1 MPATFDYTGNGNL
14 PSNGNLDERVKYS
27 YNESSALH
35 IDEEDYGNITSS
47 IDLEEDYGSIANTQ
61 TIVGAR
67 VLDFGSITINETIVP
82 FGTIFTSS
90 PGEISKLVR
99 IQVGEVKFDIIGE
112 AFVFTTPIEFG
123 KGSLHLRGEVGP
135 VIIGLSHRGSGKVVS
150 GIGAATE
157 ASVFSYDS
165 SQHTHLGG
173 PPISA
178 EDIVVAAN
186 DTEIIDTSSFS
197 NVSVTS
203 GGSGSGSTGGFAIG
217 QHIKYTG
224 NNPRSFSTYPQDLR
238 YYKEIHLTTLII
250 GTSSNGGENADNGE
264 DFAIEYSTNGGSSFT
279 NIITI
284 DSEDSRFAKS
294 GGGSLILN
302 LPQGAKTA
310 NTIVRFRQTSSSG
323 SNFDQYGLS
332 GFTFKADEALL
343 DPVTQGSLFTVG
355 GSVVPKLTLRHV
367 GSGSLFTFVSADERV
382 GVAQSSTRDLF
393 RFRGEV
399 VTVITAGYIGS
410 GTLSGLSGGA
420 EAIGANPQE
429 APPTPIKIRGTAD
442 YEYIQNNQETGSGPL
457 LVRTIVPTEES
468 FVRAEIVSGLLDL
481 NGELAESFG
490 KGNYDGSGTLSGLSG
505 AAEAT
510 VFNPQESTALFKITG
525 KAEESATSIFLAAGS
540 TKFGL
545 EEATTTFSLGHIG
558 SVELD
563 INGDVKESRSFA
575 PYIGTGSLFSFV
587 SGDESTTV
595 DLPGKTVRLTVEG
608 TAEQSRVRSYAGEGS
623 FKFGGDE
630 ATTTFSLGHI
640 GSVQLDVD
648 GDGAESRSFAPY
660 VAEGS
665 LFGFTGAAESV
676 TFNPVERAVLHTF
689 TGTAVERSTSAHT
702 GSGSIATLRGEAFPV
717 KITLSQLGSGR
728 AFGFD
733 GAAESIAVSPD
744 DTKVLFKVNGNS
756 AESRTNVE
764 IGTGSL
770 FSFVGAGEAVGV
782 VPPTKSALFD
792 VKGEAFPIRITLSQR
807 GSGGIKTFKGSA
819 VTERIAVSP
828 DDTKVLFSFSGSG
841 PDSLTRR
848 EVGTG
853 SLFSFGGAAE
863 AVTFNPAEET
873 LLFTFTGDSAN
884 AFSVGHIGSGSITP
898 FKGSAVTE
906 RIAISPDDLQ
916 VLFTFEGS
924 APDAITRSE
933 VGTGSL
939 FGFTGGD
946 ESRLINYAIT
956 VGLFAVTGRGLEA
969 FSRANY
975 VGFTESVISGESVDP
990 QGRTPRLIPFRR
1002 GRKPQIIVI

>member
-1 MPATFDYTGNGNL
+1 M
-14 PSNGNLDERVKYS
+14 
-27 YNESSALH
+27 
-35 IDEEDYGNITSS
+35 
-47 IDLEEDYGSIANTQ
+47 
-61 TIVGAR
+61 
-67 VLDFGSITINETIVP
+67 
-82 FGTIFTSS
+82 
-90 PGEISKLVR
+90 
-99 IQVGEVKFDIIGE
+99 
-112 AFVFTTPIEFG
+112 
-123 KGSLHLRGEVGP
+123 
-135 VIIGLSHRGSGKVVS
+135 
-150 GIGAATE
+150 
-157 ASVFSYDS
+157 
-165 SQHTHLGG
+165 
-173 PPISA
+173 
-178 EDIVVAAN
+178 
-186 DTEIIDTSSFS
+186 
-197 NVSVTS
+197 
-203 GGSGSGSTGGFAIG
+203 
-217 QHIKYTG
+217 
-224 NNPRSFSTYPQDLR
+224 
-238 YYKEIHLTTLII
+238 
-250 GTSSNGGENADNGE
+250 
-264 DFAIEYSTNGGSSFT
+264 
-279 NIITI
+279 
-284 DSEDSRFAKS
+284 
-294 GGGSLILN
+294 
-302 LPQGAKTA
+302 
-310 NTIVRFRQTSSSG
+310 
-323 SNFDQYGLS
+323 
-332 GFTFKADEALL
+332 
-343 DPVTQGSLFTVG
+343 
-355 GSVVPKLTLRHV
+355 
-367 GSGSLFTFVSADERV
+367 
-382 GVAQSSTRDLF
+382 
-393 RFRGEV
+393 
-399 VTVITAGYIGS
+399 
-410 GTLSGLSGGA
+410 SGGA

-608 TAEQSRVRSYAGEGS
+608 TAEQSRVRSYVGEGS

-689 TGTAVERSTSAHT
+689 TGTAVERDLLLLILVLEVLLLL
-702 GSGSIATLRGEAFPV
+702 GRE
-717 KITLSQLGSGR
+717 LSLL
-728 AFGFD
+728 
-733 GAAESIAVSPD
+733 ESLLVNLVLVEHLD
-744 DTKVLFKVNGNS
+744 LMVLLKVLQYLQTILKSSLKLMVILQKVEPMLRLVLVLCSPLSVLAKQLELFPQRNLLS
-756 AESRTNVE
+756 LMLKVKHSRSESPSVSVDLVE
-764 IGTGSL
+764 LKHSKDQQLQKELQYLQMILKSFSLSLDLVQILLPEEKLVRVLYSRLVVLRKQLHSIQQKRL
-770 FSFVGAGEAVGV
+770 FSLPLLEILRMPSVLVILDLEVLLRSKDQQLQKELQYLQMIYRYYL
-782 VPPTKSALFD
+782 PLRD
-792 VKGEAFPIRITLSQR
+792 LLQMLS
-807 GSGGIKTFKGSA
+807 
-819 VTERIAVSP
+819 
-828 DDTKVLFSFSGSG
+828 
-841 PDSLTRR
+841 
-848 EVGTG
+848 
-853 SLFSFGGAAE
+853 
-863 AVTFNPAEET
+863 
-873 LLFTFTGDSAN
+873 
-884 AFSVGHIGSGSITP
+884 
-898 FKGSAVTE
+898 
-906 RIAISPDDLQ
+906 
-916 VLFTFEGS
+916 
-924 APDAITRSE
+924 TRSE